1 MNLDLRTLQLFIAV
15 VEEQT
20 VAKAAQREHIAASA
34 VSKRIADLEKEV
46 KVDLFRRHRTGLE
59 PTPAGHALLHHA
71 RMLMR
76 NLAQLETELGD
87 YEQGLRGSVRIFANV
102 SALVQFL
109 PGDLS
114 RFLSRHPLVRIDL
127 EEAISPLIVRAV
139 ADGVAEIGIYGGNI
153 PAPGLTVLPYRQDRL
168 VVMVPARH
176 PLRKHA
182 TVRLDAVLPY
192 DLVGVQKGSSIDAL
206 VVRAATDLGRPVK
219 LRIRTSGFDAVSRMV
234 HAGLGVAIMPELV
247 AQTYRASLKLATVPL
262 DEPWA
267 TRHLDVCV
275 LDMASLPP
283 ASRLLVDH
291 LTGR

>member
-1 MNLDLRTLQLFIAV
+1 VNLDLRTLQLFVAV
-15 VEEQT
+15 VEEET
-20 VAKAAQREHIAASA
+20 VAKAAKREHIAASA

-71 RMLMR
+71 RMVLR

-87 YEQGLRGSVRIFANV
+87 YEQGLRGSIRIFANV
-102 SALVQFL
+102 SALVQYL
-109 PGDLS
+109 PEDLS
-114 RFLSRHPLVRIDL
+114 QFLTRHPLVRVDL

-139 ADGVAEIGIYGGNI
+139 ADGVAEIGIFGGNI

-168 VVMVPARH
+168 VVVVPARH
-176 PLRKHA
+176 PLRKHSS
-182 TVRLDAVLPY
+182 VHLDAVLPY

-206 VVRAATDLGRPVK
+206 VVRAAAELGRSVK

-234 HAGLGVAIMPELV
+234 HAGLGVAIMPEMV
-247 AQTYRASLKLATVPL
+247 AQSHRAALKLATVPL

-267 TRHLDVCV
+267 TRQLDVCV

-291 LTGR
+291 LTRR